1 MEHFILQR
9 SGMQPVILPTFTKA
23 VGTAIDHVVGDG
35 YSASIVHNGEE
46 VLSVREGA
54 DDKVRITT
62 TMVVP
67 NCFEVGDRL
76 ESIWLHSEVNRITK

>member
-1 MEHFILQR
+1 MKQFILER
-9 SGMQPVILPTFTKA
+9 SGMQPVIIDTFSKA
-23 VGTAIDHVVGDG
+23 AGTAVDHVVGDG
-35 YSASIVHNGEE
+35 YRATVVCEGEE
-46 VLSVREGA
+46 ILSVREGT

-76 ESIWLHSEVNRITK
+76 EVCDPHTSCQG